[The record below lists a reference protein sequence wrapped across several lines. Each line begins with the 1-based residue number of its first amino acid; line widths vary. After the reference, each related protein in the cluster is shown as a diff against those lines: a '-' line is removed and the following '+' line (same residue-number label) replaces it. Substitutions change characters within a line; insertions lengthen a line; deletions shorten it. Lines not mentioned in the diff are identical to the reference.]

1 MRSGLELNELIK
13 NIESKRKGN
22 QSKDHQDILN
32 VSEVQNQSSSF
43 SMNNYQR
50 SLTKNEDLEEI
61 GIKSH
66 NNLRLSEIPEQN
78 ESYISQ
84 NKSMIQKMENG
95 RDKIP

>member
-95 RDKIP
+95 RDQIP